1 MSLNARATLF
11 RSAIVAGMLFLSGC
25 TDAATRVAYDLERG
39 SGRLGSRE
47 GARQDV
53 SHVPRRWPEGCAGSY
68 TLRLDRGSA
77 VALGHNNFRT
87 TEGSGGLHVRCFAGD
102 GNPHSWGT
110 TYHLR
115 FVDVPAPVQVD
126 KKYGETAVI
135 ELQRING
142 RAVVVGVR

>member
-1 MSLNARATLF
+1 MSLSARVTLC
-11 RSAIVAGMLFLSGC
+11 RLAVVAGILSLCGC
-25 TDAATRVAYDLERG
+25 TDAATRVAYDLEWG
-39 SGRLGSRE
+39 AGRLGSRE
-47 GARQDV
+47 GARRDV

-77 VALGHNNFRT
+77 IALGHNNFRN
-87 TEGSGGLHVRCFAGD
+87 TEGSGGLHVRCFAAD

-115 FVDVPAPVQVD
+115 FVDVPVPVEMD
-126 KKYGETAVI
+126 KKGGETAVI

-142 RAVVVGVR
+142 RAVVVGAR